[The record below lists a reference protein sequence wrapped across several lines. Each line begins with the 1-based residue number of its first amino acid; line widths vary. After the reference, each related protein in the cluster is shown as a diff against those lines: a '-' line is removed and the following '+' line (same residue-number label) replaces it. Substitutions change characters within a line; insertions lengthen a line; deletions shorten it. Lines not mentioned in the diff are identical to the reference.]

1 MAEAVVRMPDARLGE
16 AMACLLSVAEACCAA
31 QDNIHMDYML
41 LRVAY
46 AASLCGVEEAREVLW
61 RKERAEHAMSALH
74 AGALIGARGA
84 RHDKT
89 D

>member
-1 MAEAVVRMPDARLGE
+1 
-16 AMACLLSVAEACCAA
+16 
-31 QDNIHMDYML
+31 MDYLL